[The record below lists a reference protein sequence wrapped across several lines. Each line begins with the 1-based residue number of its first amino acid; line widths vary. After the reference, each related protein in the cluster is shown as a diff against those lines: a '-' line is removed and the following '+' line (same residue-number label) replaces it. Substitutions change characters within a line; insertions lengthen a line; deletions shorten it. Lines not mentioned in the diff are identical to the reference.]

1 MFYYNIKFTNGE
13 SLVIL
18 SDGDP
23 LNEVPV
29 EFQGDVLD
37 VTTVCEVSI

>member
-1 MFYYNIKFTNGE
+1 MFYYNIKFINGDD
-13 SLVIL
+13 LVIL

-23 LNEVPV
+23 VNEVPV
-29 EFQGDVLD
+29 EFQGDILD

>member
-1 MFYYNIKFTNGE
+1 MFYYNIKFVNGE

-18 SDGDP
+18 SEGDP

-29 EFQGDVLD
+29 EFQGDVID
-37 VTTVCEVSI
+37 VITLCEVSV